1 MMQLSDILDSLA
13 PELGQISLTGLCLD
27 SRKVKL
33 GDVFVAIKGS
43 QQDAA
48 AFVPQA
54 LANGAV
60 AALVET
66 EQPEQDRQYQLGPK
80 GQAIISIY
88 QLSQQVSAL
97 AGHFYQHPGDKMTL
111 VGVTG
116 TNGKSTICCLMAN
129 WLTLL
134 GQRAG
139 VLGTIGNGL
148 YGQLV
153 AGLNTTGS
161 PIEIQ
166 HELAKMQQQGASCVA
181 MEVSSHGLDQHRVAA
196 LPFNTAIFT
205 NLTRDHLD
213 YHGSMAAY
221 GAAKRR
227 LFEFSSLQHKII
239 NCDDEVGLAWLSE
252 MPDAIS
258 VGFGLPASHQGKFLQ
273 VTSVQYLTHGLQ
285 FDFVS
290 SWGEGQIQAPLY
302 AQFNVFNLACV
313 LTALLCQGIE
323 LQDLIQ
329 TAPKLSPVDGRMA
342 RFIADNKPTV
352 VIDYAHT
359 PDALAQA
366 LQGLAL
372 HCDAK
377 LWVLFGCGGD
387 RDKGKRPLM
396 AQAAQQYGDQVI
408 VVDDNPRTEP
418 AADIVA
424 DIMAG
429 FTSPEQVKVIHDR
442 ATAIAYALANA
453 APSDVI
459 LVAGKGHETYQII
472 GKQTLYYSDRD
483 TVESLLQE

>member
-1 MMQLSDILDSLA
+1 MKLSDLLDHLA
-13 PELGQISLTGLCLD
+13 PEVSDISFTGLCLD
-27 SRKVKL
+27 SRKVQAGEL
-33 GDVFVAIKGS
+33 FVAIKGS

-48 AFVPQA
+48 AYVPQA

-66 EQPEQDRQYQLGPK
+66 ESPEQDGQYDFGPQ
-80 GQAIISIY
+80 GQAIISLY
-88 QLSQQVSAL
+88 RLSHQVSAL
-97 AGHFYQHPGDKMTL
+97 AGRFYQQPGERMTL

-166 HELAKMQQQGASCVA
+166 HQLAELQQQGAQWVA

-213 YHGSMAAY
+213 YHGTMAAY
-221 GAAKRR
+221 GAAKRQ
-227 LFEFSSLQHKII
+227 LFDFASLEHKII
-239 NCDDEVGLAWLSE
+239 NCDDELGLVWLAD

-258 VGFGLPASHQGKFLQ
+258 VGFNRPANHQGPFLQ
-273 VTSVQYLTHGLQ
+273 VTSVQYLAHGLQ

-313 LTALLCQGIE
+313 LAALLCQGVE
-323 LQDLIQ
+323 LAGLLQ
-329 TAPKLSPVDGRMA
+329 TASKLSPVDGRMA
-342 RFIADNKPTV
+342 RFIADDKPTV

-396 AQAAQQYGDQVI
+396 AQAAEQYADQVI

-418 AADIVA
+418 ATEIVA

-429 FTSPEQVKVIHDR
+429 FTRPELVNVIHDR
-442 ATAIAYALANA
+442 ASAIAFALMNA

-472 GKQTLYYSDRD
+472 GQETFYYSDRD
-483 TVESLLQE
+483 TVESLLQG